1 MIRVQ
6 ADRPSERK
14 LNSGLT
20 KTTISITAISGVILL
35 AIRILIAPVQ
45 SIRSNLD
52 SLSWFRH
59 GAISEHVH
67 AVSACVF
74 FALAMGAILAKK
86 GSESHRLF
94 GKIAVGA
101 LLIACISASALLL
114 LISIEAPGNRYHSIV
129 MINENSG
136 ILLLLLMSGFYG
148 GISGYRWAALAQDK
162 LDLDWASGVFALIT
176 AMLGFALFP
185 VVAFMKPLTSSNIG
199 FPLTPFA
206 AGVMLIGQS
215 TLMLYFAVNDF
226 QGCNQDVK
234 SPGDK
239 LDRHA
244 FRVMLAAGAGFTA
257 IFIVHLG
264 PLVATNEALVPLLY
278 IVPPAIFG
286 AFTLL
291 IRERFK
297 AGRAL
302 AP

>member
-1 MIRVQ
+1 VSEKQ
-6 ADRPSERK
+6 AKPGFTR
-14 LNSGLT
+14 
-20 KTTISITAISGVILL
+20 TTISITAIAGIILL
-35 AIRILIAPVQ
+35 ATRILLAPVQ

-52 SLSWFRH
+52 SLTWFRH
-59 GAISEHVH
+59 SEVSEHVH
-67 AVSACVF
+67 AVSACIF
-74 FALAMGAILAKK
+74 FALAMGAVLAKK

-94 GKIAVGA
+94 GKIAIGA
-101 LLIACISASALLL
+101 LLIACLSASALLL
-114 LISIEAPGNRYHSIV
+114 LISIEAPGNSYHSIV

-136 ILLLLLMSGFYG
+136 ILLLLLMSGLYG
-148 GISGYRWAALAQDK
+148 GLSGYRWAALAQDK
-162 LDLDWASGVFALIT
+162 LDLDWAFGVFALMT
-176 AMLGFALFP
+176 ALLGFALFP

-199 FPLTPFA
+199 FPLTPLA

-234 SPGDK
+234 SPSDR

-264 PLVATNEALVPLLY
+264 PLIATNAALVPLLY
-278 IVPPAIFG
+278 IVPPGFFG

-291 IRERFK
+291 LRQRFQ
-297 AGRAL
+297 ASRA
-302 AP
+302 PT